1 MKMIHLRIQEWL
13 ILMLILMSGCVGDY
27 WERYANP
34 DYGNERAER
43 ICHPYADCS
52 QGVWVATAR
61 AEVDSTR
68 AYRMCQEQSQEH
80 HTGWSESTVSMG
92 LEVGRCMR
100 SKGYELK
107 RQ

>member
-1 MKMIHLRIQEWL
+1 MKMIRLRIL
-13 ILMLILMSGCVGDY
+13 KGLTLMLLLMSGCVGDY
-27 WERYANP
+27 WDGYTNP
-34 DYGNERAER
+34 DYGHERAEQ

-68 AYRMCQEQSQEH
+68 AYNGCREEVQEY

>member
-1 MKMIHLRIQEWL
+1 MKMIHSRIQAGFA
-13 ILMLILMSGCVGDY
+13 LMLLLMSACVGDF
-27 WERYANP
+27 WEGYANP
-34 DYGNERAER
+34 DYGHDRADQM
-43 ICHPYADCS
+43 CHPYADCS
-52 QGVWVATAR
+52 QGIWVATAR
-61 AEVDSTR
+61 AEGDPTR
-68 AYRMCQEQSQEH
+68 AYNMCREQSQEH